1 VPLYVFTILFVMY
14 FFMFRDK
21 WRIKIGDE
29 MAPLL
34 SVHQRDIVDVFI
46 MFTLG
51 LIASAVGIWI
61 LSLVMNPGVFVSTI
75 NQINYE
81 VGAPDGLEG
90 YFGSVTGLFGIIVE
104 HNIIRTLLMLL
115 VGPIFWS
122 AVLWFVAVKKTPTE
136 SKIGYAGI
144 ISLIPAI
151 AVSIIWT
158 LFDVS
163 RNALIFNSGEPWA
176 FGAELGFRALILIG
190 FLVIAFTLIII
201 FNRITGRGTGV
212 WWFPTIISLI
222 ALEYFVYDDQFTLI
236 AVVVLPM
243 IIALIYKG
251 LFSHRPE
258 VANEDFLVCYIRF
271 SIMGVAIAEVLSTAL
286 VLGGIGI
293 IDLTTGGNIMVFL
306 AGILPHAV
314 IEIPAFLFAAAASI
328 RVARNLSPSLQAREW
343 DKVPSK
349 TKELLSDE
357 RTWRSYILIIF
368 FLVLAAIIEVSV
380 TPIVKE
386 FVQLIT

>member
-1 VPLYVFTILFVMY
+1 
-14 FFMFRDK
+14 
-21 WRIKIGDE
+21 
-29 MAPLL
+29 
-34 SVHQRDIVDVFI
+34 
-46 MFTLG
+46 
-51 LIASAVGIWI
+51 
-61 LSLVMNPGVFVSTI
+61 
-75 NQINYE
+75 
-81 VGAPDGLEG
+81 
-90 YFGSVTGLFGIIVE
+90 
-104 HNIIRTLLMLL
+104 
-115 VGPIFWS
+115 
-122 AVLWFVAVKKTPTE
+122 
-136 SKIGYAGI
+136 
-144 ISLIPAI
+144 
-151 AVSIIWT
+151 
-158 LFDVS
+158 
-163 RNALIFNSGEPWA
+163 
-176 FGAELGFRALILIG
+176 
-190 FLVIAFTLIII
+190 
-201 FNRITGRGTGV
+201 
-212 WWFPTIISLI
+212 
-222 ALEYFVYDDQFTLI
+222 
-236 AVVVLPM
+236 M